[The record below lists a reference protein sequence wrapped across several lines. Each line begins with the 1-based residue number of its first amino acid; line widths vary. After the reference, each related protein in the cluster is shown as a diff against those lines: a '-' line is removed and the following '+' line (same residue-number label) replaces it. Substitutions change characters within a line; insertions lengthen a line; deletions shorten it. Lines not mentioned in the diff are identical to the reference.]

1 MRDLDRFFVPISKRD
16 KECQEFGF
24 SCTLSHNVKLRR
36 LHKRHKEEIEFQQN
50 MNFRA
55 KTKLKRRTFF
65 NRISKSFDL
74 DGHQT
79 LDIYPIQ
86 KL

>member
-36 LHKRHKEEIEFQQN
+36 LHKRHKKEIEFQQN

-55 KTKLKRRTFF
+55 KTKLKRM
-65 NRISKSFDL
+65 SKSFNL
-74 DGHQT
+74 HGHQT

>member
-55 KTKLKRRTFF
+55 KTKLKTSI
-65 NRISKSFDL
+65 ISKSFNVH
-74 DGHQT
+74 GHQT

>member
-55 KTKLKRRTFF
+55 KTKLKRM
-65 NRISKSFDL
+65 SKSFNL
-74 DGHQT
+74 HGHQT